1 VSSETPRELYKIKTI
16 AAMTGFNPTL
26 LRAWERRYELLV
38 PTRTVTGHRLYTQDD
53 LRVLRRVR
61 SLLDQGR
68 SIGEVVAQGR
78 ERLLHG
84 TSAAAGHGDATAVFP
99 ELQRLHDTLIQGA
112 LELDDRAVNDALD
125 EAFGRVSVVQ
135 ALEQVVVPAA
145 HEIGRL
151 WAQQLATVAS
161 EHLLT
166 AALERRLHRLVE
178 MQNRLSPATRAICCT
193 FPDEYHE
200 LGALIVSYYV
210 MQFGVGVLYLGA
222 ALPFDDLART
232 LQRRRPD
239 YVLLS
244 VTRAALLEVHK
255 PALLQMLMT
264 QKDGPRFLVGGS
276 GLVKVDPDLSAAG
289 VLQWPASKPLG
300 ELSQVVQPRA

>member
-1 VSSETPRELYKIKTI
+1 MPKELYKIKTI

-84 TSAAAGHGDATAVFP
+84 TASGGAAEGATTIFP
-99 ELQRLHDTLIQGA
+99 ELQRLHDAVIQGA
-112 LELDDRAVNDALD
+112 LELDDAAVNDALD

-151 WAQQLATVAS
+151 WAQQLASVAS

-178 MQNRLSPATRAICCT
+178 MQNRNAPATQALCCT
-193 FPDEYHE
+193 FPDEFHV
-200 LGALIVSYYV
+200 LGSLVVSYYV
-210 MQFGVGVLYLGA
+210 LQYGVGVLYLGA

-239 YVLLS
+239 FVMLS

-255 PALLQMLMT
+255 PALIQLLMT
-264 QKDGPRFLVGGS
+264 QKQAPRFIVGGS
-276 GLVKVDPDLSAAG
+276 GLVKVDPELSAVG
-289 VLQWPASKPLG
+289 VLQWPASRPLRD
-300 ELSQVVQPRA
+300 LSQVVQPPR